1 MKWDGDT
8 KRRTIGAVTLFALS
22 VFAGICGWRA
32 EEKRAAERREA
43 ARMVSLQQG
52 DEQEPEEEPDETQL
66 YWELARDMLSDLLL
80 EQESVER
87 MSVCEGHELF
97 DDEWFVGEYRLTD
110 PYRYHF
116 LCGWYDGIQ
125 AVPGSPPKED
135 WTYMGVEKR
144 RAGDYEGYFFF
155 SVWVKKM
162 EHGVELGTDFHQKMF
177 EHVLYETSK
186 EYYEEKAYLAGVSP
200 SENWMWYV
208 PLYDLLGEPVVMVSV
223 TDSEKLEPVFR
234 DACERM
240 HERQELVSGELGQTV
255 RFGAVFDDHSLAW
268 RDKDELEYTDF
279 DKEYWKRY
287 NYKRREQK
295 YDSYMDEQR
304 LVRGYRRWLERYGC
318 YYPAYYLDFHTG
330 YDAEKQDIFRDMCL
344 CREQYVEMRLAKEE
358 AEKEKEAEAAEG
370 TGTEKDTEK
379 EENRLGDTDALQKEQ
394 GAWTVEKGD
403 TLWEIARRRYGDGSL
418 WRRIYEENRGVIGE
432 DGNTIIP
439 GQVLEVP

>member
-8 KRRTIGAVTLFALS
+8 IKRTIGAVSLFALS
-22 VFAGICGWRA
+22 VLAGICGWRT
-32 EEKRAAERREA
+32 EEKRAAERQEA
-43 ARMVSLQQG
+43 ARLVSQQQG
-52 DEQEPEEEPDETQL
+52 DAQEQDEAQL
-66 YWELARDMLSDLLL
+66 YWELARDMLSDMLL

-87 MSVCEGHELF
+87 KSVCKGHELF
-97 DDEWFVGEYRLTD
+97 SDEWFAGEYRLTD

-125 AVPGSPPKED
+125 AVPDSPPKED

-162 EHGVELGTDFHQKMF
+162 DHGVELGTDFHQKMF

-200 SENWMWYV
+200 SENWMCYV

-268 RDKDELEYTDF
+268 WDGNEPEYTDF

-304 LVRGYRRWLERYGC
+304 QVKGYRRWLERYGY

-344 CREQYVEMRLAKEE
+344 CREQYAQVSLAKEE
-358 AEKEKEAEAAEG
+358 TKTEKEA
-370 TGTEKDTEK
+370 EKDTEK
-379 EENRLGDTDALQKEQ
+379 EENRLADADAQQKEQ
-394 GAWTVEKGD
+394 GVWTVERGD
-403 TLWEIARRRYGDGSL
+403 TLWEIACRRYGDGRL
-418 WRRIYEENRGVIGE
+418 WRRIYEENRSVIGE
-432 DGNTIIP
+432 DGNVIMP
-439 GQVLEVP
+439 GQVLKVP